1 MSASSLSLP
10 PAAVAPFP
18 AAAPS
23 PLDPSAFDQL
33 ANGPVPPTVPAS
45 GPFGNLGTTAA
56 QPDGGT
62 ADRAVLSAG
71 LGLVRAARAKLK
83 STDPATAKSGRTQLV
98 LAVAHL
104 TGYLHG
110 LGSQHGNTHGT
121 GALPY
126 PLLARP
132 TLDGALDELEEEL
145 SAALL
150 RVETR
155 SLKEALGHAGDT
167 LIAVGSILLTAG
179 LAQPLV

>member
-1 MSASSLSLP
+1 MSVSTLSLP
-10 PAAVAPFP
+10 PAAVAPLP
-18 AAAPS
+18 ATATP
-23 PLDPSAFDQL
+23 PLDPSAFDL
-33 ANGPVPPTVPAS
+33 RPNGPMPPTVPAT
-45 GPFGNLGTTAA
+45 GPFGHLGATPT
-56 QPDGGT
+56 QPDGGV
-62 ADRAVLSAG
+62 ADRAVPSAG
-71 LGLVRAARAKLK
+71 RGRMRGARAKLA
-83 STDPATAKSGRTQLV
+83 STDPATAKAGRTQLV

-110 LGSQHGNTHGT
+110 LGSQQGDTHGK

-126 PLLARP
+126 SLLARP
-132 TLDGALDELEEEL
+132 TLVGALDELEEEL

-155 SLKEALGHAGDT
+155 GLKEALGHVGDT